1 MSYDSYRPP
10 LSAPMSHQRN
20 PYKTSPQSSP
30 QQHLSLSILPVI
42 TGDEANPNTGLE
54 SEVASTPRHARVL
67 QNAVEQ
73 VLLGLIDVLTFCLR
87 KTYSDRFND
96 FQRCAEA
103 NDMFDVHEWRRA
115 QQDEWDRLS
124 TLVCLHLPFCP
135 LFCTSNRQRPLLIR
149 LRRPRLSR
157 TACPPGDYECSH
169 LHESRPKLFIF
180 PILLTM
186 AWRSRVER
194 VRMFSYPILLY
205 QDIPYNR

>member
-1 MSYDSYRPP
+1 MS
-10 LSAPMSHQRN
+10 M
-20 PYKTSPQSSP
+20 
-30 QQHLSLSILPVI
+30 LPVT
-42 TGDEANPNTGLE
+42 TGDETKPEITGIME
-54 SEVASTPRHARVL
+54 FEIAGTQCRARTL
-67 QNAVEQ
+67 RRAVEQ

-103 NDMFDVHEWRRA
+103 NDMFDVHKWRKA

-124 TLVCLHLPFCP
+124 TLVCLHLRFCP
-135 LFCTSNRQRPLLIR
+135 LYCTSNRQLPLIIR

-157 TACPPGDYECSH
+157 IACPLGDYECSH

-180 PILLTM
+180 PIFLTM
-186 AWRSRVER
+186 ARRSRVER

-205 QDIPYNR
+205 QDIPYHR

>member
-1 MSYDSYRPP
+1 MTPIVPRCLPPCLTSEIPTKPRLNLRHSNTSACPYYPSSRGTRP
-10 LSAPMSHQRN
+10 
-20 PYKTSPQSSP
+20 
-30 QQHLSLSILPVI
+30 ILI
-42 TGDEANPNTGLE
+42 RGWN
-54 SEVASTPRHARVL
+54 VASTPRHARVL

-135 LFCTSNRQRPLLIR
+135 LFCTSNRQLPLLIR
-149 LRRPRLSR
+149 LHRRRLSR
-157 TACPPGDYECSH
+157 IACPPGDYECSH